1 MNPLEAQPPGL
12 GMPAQE
18 WVLVSETACALAE
31 SATLAEATPRM
42 LKAICER
49 LGWEFGAL
57 WRIDPV
63 AGVLQCAGTWHVP
76 SISIDEFESITIT
89 HVFGPGIGLPGRVW
103 STAEPDWI
111 PDVVQDSNFPRAPA
125 ADRAGLHGAF
135 GFPIL
140 HGDSVLA
147 VMEFFAREVRQPDTD
162 LLGMLA
168 AVGGQ
173 IGLFV
178 DRKHAEEELDRFFTI
193 SLDLQ
198 CIATFD
204 GYFTRVNPAWQRMLG
219 YTSEELLTQ
228 PFLDFVHP
236 DDREPTVAAVSA
248 LKTGARVTDFENRYR
263 ARDGSYKWILWN
275 AAAFPELGTM
285 YADGR
290 DITERKRAEEA
301 LKQHGREME
310 VARREQQDNAE
321 RLAQLVREL
330 EVAKHVAEE
339 ATAAK
344 GEFLANMSHE
354 IRTPMNGIIGM
365 TELALR
371 TKLTDRQR
379 EYLRSVQHSAE
390 ALLTLINDILDFS
403 KIEARRLSLEQVTFD
418 LRETVEEAVRLL
430 ATRAHEKNLELA
442 CHIHPDVPQ
451 TVVTDPGRLRQV
463 LINLVGNA
471 IKFTERGEVVVTVE
485 VQEMRGS
492 EAALHFTVSDTGIGV
507 PAEKQW
513 QIFGAFVQAD
523 ASTTRRYGGSGL
535 GLTISAQLVELMGGR
550 IWLESEV
557 GHGSRFHFV
566 ARVGVQP
573 AKPEPRLSLGLKDL
587 RVLIVDDHPVNRQI
601 LEEMISSW
609 RMKPVSVAGA
619 VEALETLRG
628 TTDSFQ
634 LVVTDAMMPDHDG
647 FELIREIR
655 KDARFSHLK
664 VILLT
669 SGSHEASPSNRVAPD
684 RVLTKPVK
692 HSDLLE
698 AIQSVMVPAAG
709 VFDSGLV
716 MDPSLPRG
724 RTPGRRRLRIL
735 VAEDNP
741 INQKLV
747 LSLLKQQ
754 RHTVTLANNGKE
766 AVEKAAQGSFD
777 LILMDVQM
785 PLMSGLEATA
795 AIRARESAV
804 PGQHVPIMAMT
815 AHAMASDR
823 EMCLQ
828 AGMDGYVSKP
838 IRLEELLAAIDTV
851 GAASARPAQRR
862 RKPSAA
868 TSALLSNFGGDP
880 TLLGEVIE
888 MVLADS
894 PATQREVRRAV
905 KAGDTEAVASAAHA
919 LKGTVGLFTK
929 AGAYEA
935 AAELERAARHGEI
948 DRFDATSERLSE
960 EMTGL
965 RRQLKKL
972 LRELRGSA

>member
-1 MNPLEAQPPGL
+1 
-12 GMPAQE
+12 MPAQQ

-31 SATLAEATPRM
+31 SATLTDATPRM
-42 LKAICER
+42 LNAICEG

-63 AGVLQCAGTWHVP
+63 ASVLRCAGTWHSP
-76 SISIDEFESITIT
+76 SVSIDEFESITISQ
-89 HVFGPGIGLPGRVW
+89 VFSPGIGLPGRVW
-103 STAEPDWI
+103 STGEPAWI
-111 PDVVQDSNFPRAPA
+111 PDVVHDSNFPRASA

-140 HGDSVLA
+140 RGNTVLA

-162 LLGMLA
+162 LLGILA
-168 AVGGQ
+168 AVGSQ

-193 SLDLQ
+193 SLDLL

-204 GYFTRVNPAWQRMLG
+204 GYFTRVNPAWQRTLG
-219 YTSEELLTQ
+219 YTSEELVTH

-236 DDREPTVAAVSA
+236 DDREPTVAAMSA
-248 LKTGARVTDFENRYR
+248 LKTGARVSDFENRYR
-263 ARDGSYKWILWN
+263 ARDGSYKWLLWN
-275 AAAFPELGTM
+275 AAAFPELGTI
-285 YADGR
+285 YADAR
-290 DITERKRAEEA
+290 DITERKRAEDA
-301 LKQHGREME
+301 LKQHGQEME
-310 VARREQQDNAE
+310 AARREQQDNAE

-330 EVAKHVAEE
+330 EVAKHIAEE

-371 TKLTDRQR
+371 TKLSDRQR

-430 ATRAHEKNLELA
+430 APRAHEKGLELA
-442 CHIHPDVPQ
+442 CHIHPDVPA
-451 TVVTDPGRLRQV
+451 TVVSDPGRLRQV
-463 LINLVGNA
+463 LVNLVGNA

-485 VQEMRGS
+485 VQEAHGS
-492 EAALHFTVSDTGIGV
+492 EAALHFIVSDTGIGV

-550 IWLESEV
+550 IWLESEA

-566 ARVGVQP
+566 ARVGIQP
-573 AKPEPRLSLGLKDL
+573 AEPESAMSPGLQNL
-587 RVLIVDDHPVNRQI
+587 PVLIVDDHPVNRQI

-609 RMKPVSVAGA
+609 RMNPVAVAGVA
-619 VEALETLRG
+619 EALETLRHAAG
-628 TTDSFQ
+628 SFQ
-634 LVVTDAMMPDHDG
+634 LVVTDAMMPNHDG

-655 KDARFSHLK
+655 NDARFSHLK

-669 SGSHEASPSNRVAPD
+669 SAALEASPPNRMAVD
-684 RVLTKPVK
+684 GVLTKPVK

-698 AIQSVMVPAAG
+698 AIQSVMLPAAG
-709 VFDSGLV
+709 ALAGGPVIAPA
-716 MDPSLPRG
+716 MRRG

-754 RHTVTLANNGKE
+754 RHVVTLANNGQE
-766 AVEKAAQGSFD
+766 AVAKAAQGGFD

-823 EMCLQ
+823 ETCLQ

-838 IRLEELLAAIDTV
+838 IRLEELLAAIDVVSGT
-851 GAASARPAQRR
+851 STRPARR
-862 RKPSAA
+862 PKRTSAE

-880 TLLGEVIE
+880 ALLAEVIE

-894 PATQREVRRAV
+894 PATEREVGRAV
-905 KAGDTEAVASAAHA
+905 TAGDTAAVASAAHA

-948 DRFDATSERLSE
+948 EQFDVTTARLSE
-960 EMTGL
+960 EMIGL
-965 RRQLKKL
+965 RRHLKKL
-972 LRELRGSA
+972 LKELRGSG